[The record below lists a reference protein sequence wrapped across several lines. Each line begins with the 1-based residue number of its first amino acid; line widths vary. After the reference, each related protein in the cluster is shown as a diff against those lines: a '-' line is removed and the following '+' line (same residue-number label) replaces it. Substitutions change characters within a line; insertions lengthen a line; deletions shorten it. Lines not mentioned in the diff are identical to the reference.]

1 MVGKLTPNDILSC
14 SRLPAVLGFSKYR
27 TANDELKISIDSLHG
42 KEPEFNSNEAMD
54 WGNKLEKT
62 ILEESATRLGLES
75 YDLEH
80 DKAYFHKDIPLAC
93 SLDGT
98 VVGNDSVIY
107 TDIDKGIYVMNKDS
121 IKLSGT
127 GILEAKLTGQEVENT
142 PAVYRGVIQL
152 QGQMDIMEA
161 SWGALCVL
169 YKGTQLRIFLYEYNE
184 DQVNMVRQAAMEF
197 NEKIEKYKRDS
208 EIDWYPLATSAEATR
223 IFDQAEKEVIEIP
236 EIEIQAEKII
246 TLREAIAEA
255 EEAIDRLQRNI
266 MDQMRDKEI
275 CHAGRYKI
283 SWPMRQYKAQPAKT
297 VPAKEAYVI
306 RQSKLSIRDR
316 I

>member
-14 SRLPAVLGFSKYR
+14 SRLPAVLGFSKFR
-27 TANDELKISIDSLHG
+27 TANDELKVSIDALHG
-42 KEPEFNSNEAMD
+42 KEPEFISNEAME
-54 WGNKLEKT
+54 WGNRLEKD
-62 ILEESATRLGLES
+62 ILKESATRLGIES

-80 DKAYFHKDIPLAC
+80 DKPYFHKDIPLAC

-98 VVGNDSVIY
+98 ATGSGQEIF
-107 TDIDKGIYVMNKDS
+107 TDIEKGIYVMGKDS
-121 IKLSGT
+121 IKLNGT
-127 GILEAKLTGQEVENT
+127 GILEAKLTGQEVEDT
-142 PAVYRGVIQL
+142 PAVYRGVVQL

-169 YKGTQLRIFLYEYNE
+169 YKGTKLRIFLYEYNE

-197 NEKIEKYKRDS
+197 SEKLEKYKRDS
-208 EIDWYPLATSAEATR
+208 EIDWYPLATSAEAVR
-223 IFDQAEKEVIEIP
+223 IFDNAEKATVEIP
-236 EIEIQAEKII
+236 EIELQAEKII
-246 TLREAIAEA
+246 TLREAITEA

-266 MDQMRDKEI
+266 MDQMRDAEI
-275 CHAGRYKI
+275 CNAGRYKI
-283 SWPMRQYKAQPAKT
+283 SWRMRHYKAQPAKT

>member
-27 TANDELKISIDSLHG
+27 TANDELKVSIDALHG
-42 KEPEFNSNEAMD
+42 KEPDFNSNEAMD

-62 ILEESATRLGLES
+62 ILAESATRLGLES

-98 VVGNDSVIY
+98 AKGNDTVIY
-107 TDIDKGIYVMNKDS
+107 TDIDKGIYVMNQDS

-127 GILEAKLTGQEVENT
+127 GILEAKLTGQDVEDT

-169 YKGTQLRIFLYEYNE
+169 YRGTQLRIFLYQYNE

-223 IFDQAEKEVIEIP
+223 IFDHAEKETIEIP

-266 MDQMRDKEI
+266 MDQMRDAEI

-297 VPAKEAYVI
+297 VPAKEGYVI

>member
-14 SRLPAVLGFSKYR
+14 SRLPAVLGFSKFR
-27 TANDELKISIDSLHG
+27 TANDELKVSIDALHG
-42 KEPEFNSNEAMD
+42 KEPEFISNEAME
-54 WGNKLEKT
+54 WGNRLEKD
-62 ILEESATRLGLES
+62 ILKESATRLGIES

-80 DKAYFHKDIPLAC
+80 DKPYFHKDIPLAC

-98 VVGNDSVIY
+98 ATGSGQEIF
-107 TDIDKGIYVMNKDS
+107 TDIEKGIYVMGKDS
-121 IKLSGT
+121 IKLNGT
-127 GILEAKLTGQEVENT
+127 GILEAKLTGQEVEDT
-142 PAVYRGVIQL
+142 PAVYRGVVQL

-169 YKGTQLRIFLYEYNE
+169 YKGTKLRIFLYEYNE

-197 NEKIEKYKRDS
+197 SEKLEKYKRDS
-208 EIDWYPLATSAEATR
+208 EIDWYPLATSAEAVR
-223 IFDQAEKEVIEIP
+223 IFDNAEKATVEIP
-236 EIEIQAEKII
+236 EIELQAEKII
-246 TLREAIAEA
+246 TLREAITEA

-266 MDQMRDKEI
+266 MDQMRDAEI
-275 CHAGRYKI
+275 CNAGRYKI
-283 SWPMRQYKAQPAKT
+283 SWPMRHYKAQPAKT

>member
-14 SRLPAVLGFSKYR
+14 SRLPAVLGFSKFR
-27 TANDELKISIDSLHG
+27 TANDELKISIDALHG
-42 KEPEFNSNEAMD
+42 KEPEFISNEAMD
-54 WGNKLEKT
+54 WGNRLEQT
-62 ILEESATRLGLES
+62 ILTEAAARLGLES

-80 DKAYFHKDIPLAC
+80 DKAYFHRDIPLAC

-98 VVGNDSVIY
+98 AKGNDSVIY
-107 TDIDKGIYVMNKDS
+107 TDVDKGIYVMNKDF

-208 EIDWYPLATSAEATR
+208 EIDWYPLATSAEASR
-223 IFDQAEKEVIEIP
+223 IFDHAEKEVIEIP

-297 VPAKEAYVI
+297 VPAKEGYVI

>member
-14 SRLPAVLGFSKYR
+14 SRLPAVLGFSKFR
-27 TANDELKISIDSLHG
+27 TANDELKISIDALHG
-42 KEPEFNSNEAMD
+42 KEPEFISNEAMD
-54 WGNKLEKT
+54 WGNRLEQT
-62 ILEESATRLGLES
+62 ILTEAAARLGLES

-80 DKAYFHKDIPLAC
+80 DKAYFHRDIPLAC

-98 VVGNDSVIY
+98 AKGNDSVIY
-107 TDIDKGIYVMNKDS
+107 TDVDKGIYVMNKDF

-208 EIDWYPLATSAEATR
+208 EIDWYPLATSAEASR
-223 IFDQAEKEVIEIP
+223 IFDHAEKEVIEIP

-297 VPAKEAYVI
+297 VPAKEGYVI
-306 RQSKLSIRDR
+306 RQSKLSIKDR

>member
-1 MVGKLTPNDILSC
+1 
-14 SRLPAVLGFSKYR
+14 VLGFSKYR

-169 YKGTQLRIFLYEYNE
+169 YKGTTLRIFVYEYNE

-223 IFDQAEKEVIEIP
+223 IFDHAEKEVIEIP

-297 VPAKEAYVI
+297 VPAKEGYVI

>member
-297 VPAKEAYVI
+297 VPAKEGYVI

>member
-14 SRLPAVLGFSKYR
+14 SRLPAVLGFSKFR
-27 TANDELKISIDSLHG
+27 TANDELKVSIDALHG
-42 KEPEFNSNEAMD
+42 KEPEFISNEAME
-54 WGNKLEKT
+54 WGNRLEKD
-62 ILEESATRLGLES
+62 ILKESATRLGLES

-80 DKAYFHKDIPLAC
+80 DKPYFHKDIPLAC

-98 VVGNDSVIY
+98 VKGNDTVIY
-107 TDIDKGIYVMNKDS
+107 TDIDKGIYVMGKDS

-127 GILEAKLTGQEVENT
+127 GILEAKLTGQDVEDT

-152 QGQMDIMEA
+152 QGQMDIMES

-184 DQVNMVRQAAMEF
+184 DQVNMIRQAAIEF
-197 NEKIEKYKRDS
+197 SEKLDKYKRDS

-223 IFDQAEKEVIEIP
+223 IFDHAEKTTVEIP

-246 TLREAIAEA
+246 SLREAITEA

-266 MDQMRDKEI
+266 MEQMRDAEI

-283 SWPMRQYKAQPAKT
+283 SWPMRNYKAQPAKT

>member
-1 MVGKLTPNDILSC
+1 MVGKLTPNNILSC
-14 SRLPAVLGFSKYR
+14 SRLPAVLGFSKFR
-27 TANDELKISIDSLHG
+27 TANDELKVSIDALHG
-42 KEPEFNSNEAMD
+42 KEPEFISNEAME
-54 WGNKLEKT
+54 WGNRLEKD
-62 ILEESATRLGLES
+62 ILKESAARLGLES

-80 DKAYFHKDIPLAC
+80 DKPYFHETIPLAC

-98 VVGNDSVIY
+98 ATGSGQEIF
-107 TDIDKGIYVMNKDS
+107 TDIAKGIYVMGKDS
-121 IKLSGT
+121 IKLRGR
-127 GILEAKLTGQEVENT
+127 GILEAKLTGQDVEDT

-169 YKGTQLRIFLYEYNE
+169 YKGTQLRIFLYGYNE
-184 DQVNMVRQAAMEF
+184 DQVNMVRQAAIEF
-197 NEKIEKYKRDS
+197 SEKLEKYKRDS
-208 EIDWYPLATSAEATR
+208 EIDWYPLATSAEAVR
-223 IFDQAEKEVIEIP
+223 IFDNAEKATVEIP
-236 EIEIQAEKII
+236 EVELQAEKII
-246 TLREAIAEA
+246 SLREAITEA

-266 MDQMRDKEI
+266 MDQMRDAEI
-275 CHAGRYKI
+275 CNAGRYKI
-283 SWPMRQYKAQPAKT
+283 SWPMRHYKAQPAKT

>member
-80 DKAYFHKDIPLAC
+80 DKAYFHRDIPLAC

-98 VVGNDSVIY
+98 VKGNDSVIY

-223 IFDQAEKEVIEIP
+223 IFDHAEKEVIEIP

-266 MDQMRDKEI
+266 MDQMRDAEI
-275 CHAGRYKI
+275 CNAGRYKI

-297 VPAKEAYVI
+297 VPAKEGYVI

>member
-27 TANDELKISIDSLHG
+27 TANDELKVSIDALHG
-42 KEPEFNSNEAMD
+42 KEPEFSSNEAMD
-54 WGNKLEKT
+54 WGNKLEQT
-62 ILEESATRLGLES
+62 ILTESATRLGLES

-80 DKAYFHKDIPLAC
+80 DKAYFHRDIPLAC

-98 VVGNDSVIY
+98 AKGNDSVIY
-107 TDIDKGIYVMNKDS
+107 TDVDKGIYVMNKDF

-169 YKGTQLRIFLYEYNE
+169 YKGTTLKIFVYEYNE
-184 DQVNMVRQAAMEF
+184 DQVNMVRQAAIEF
-197 NEKIEKYKRDS
+197 NEKIQKYKRDS

-223 IFDQAEKEVIEIP
+223 VFDHAEKEVIELP

-246 TLREAIAEA
+246 TLREAIAES

-266 MDQMRDKEI
+266 MDQMREAEI

-297 VPAKEAYVI
+297 VPAKEGYVI

>member
-27 TANDELKISIDSLHG
+27 TANDELKVSIDALHG
-42 KEPEFNSNEAMD
+42 KEPEFISNEAMD
-54 WGNKLEKT
+54 WGNKLEQT
-62 ILEESATRLGLES
+62 ILAESAARLGLES

-80 DKAYFHKDIPLAC
+80 DKAYFHRDIPLAC

-98 VVGNDSVIY
+98 AKGNDSVIY
-107 TDIDKGIYVMNKDS
+107 TDVDKGIYVMNKDF

-208 EIDWYPLATSAEATR
+208 EIDWYPLATSAEASR
-223 IFDQAEKEVIEIP
+223 IFDHAEKEVIEIP

-297 VPAKEAYVI
+297 VPAKEGYVI
-306 RQSKLSIRDR
+306 RQSKLSIKDR

>member
-14 SRLPAVLGFSKYR
+14 SRLPAVLGFSKFR
-27 TANDELKISIDSLHG
+27 TANDELKVSIDALHG
-42 KEPEFNSNEAMD
+42 KEPEFISNEAME
-54 WGNKLEKT
+54 WGNRLEKD
-62 ILEESATRLGLES
+62 ILKESATRLGIES

-80 DKAYFHKDIPLAC
+80 DKPYFHKDIPLAC

-98 VVGNDSVIY
+98 ATGSGQEIF
-107 TDIDKGIYVMNKDS
+107 TDIEKGIYVMGKDS
-121 IKLSGT
+121 IKLNGT
-127 GILEAKLTGQEVENT
+127 GILEAKLTGQEVEDT
-142 PAVYRGVIQL
+142 PAVYRGVVQL

-169 YKGTQLRIFLYEYNE
+169 YKGTKLRIFLYEYNE

-197 NEKIEKYKRDS
+197 SEKLEKYKRDS
-208 EIDWYPLATSAEATR
+208 EIDWYPLATSAEAVR
-223 IFDQAEKEVIEIP
+223 VFDNAEKATVEIP
-236 EIEIQAEKII
+236 EVELQAEKII
-246 TLREAIAEA
+246 TLREAITEA

-266 MDQMRDKEI
+266 MDQMRDAEI
-275 CHAGRYKI
+275 CNAGRYKI
-283 SWPMRQYKAQPAKT
+283 SWPMRHYKAQPAKT

>member
-27 TANDELKISIDSLHG
+27 TANDELKVSIDALHG
-42 KEPEFNSNEAMD
+42 KEPEFISNEAME
-54 WGNKLEKT
+54 WGNKLEKD
-62 ILEESATRLGLES
+62 ILKESATRLGIES

-98 VVGNDSVIY
+98 AKGNDSVIY
-107 TDIDKGIYVMNKDS
+107 TDIAKGIYVMGKDS

-127 GILEAKLTGQEVENT
+127 GILEAKLTGQDVEDT

-169 YKGTQLRIFLYEYNE
+169 YRGTTLRIFVYEYNE

-197 NEKIEKYKRDS
+197 NEKLEKYKRDS

-223 IFDQAEKEVIEIP
+223 IFDHAEKATVEIP

-266 MDQMRDKEI
+266 MDQMRDAEV

>member
-14 SRLPAVLGFSKYR
+14 SRLPAVLGFSKFR
-27 TANDELKISIDSLHG
+27 TANDELKVSIDALHG
-42 KEPEFNSNEAMD
+42 KEPEFISNEAME
-54 WGNKLEKT
+54 WGNRLEKD
-62 ILEESATRLGLES
+62 ILKESATRLGIES

-98 VVGNDSVIY
+98 AKGNDSVIY
-107 TDIDKGIYVMNKDS
+107 TDIAKGIYVMGKDS

-127 GILEAKLTGQEVENT
+127 GILEAKLTGQDVEDT

-152 QGQMDIMEA
+152 QGQMDIMES

-184 DQVNMVRQAAMEF
+184 DQVNMIRQAAIEF
-197 NEKIEKYKRDS
+197 SEKLDKYKRDS

-223 IFDQAEKEVIEIP
+223 IFDHAEKATVEIP

-246 TLREAIAEA
+246 SLREAITEA

-266 MDQMRDKEI
+266 MEQMRDAEI

-283 SWPMRQYKAQPAKT
+283 SWPMRNYKAQPAKT

>member
-169 YKGTQLRIFLYEYNE
+169 YKGTTLRIFVYEYNE

-223 IFDQAEKEVIEIP
+223 IFDHAEKEVIEIP

-297 VPAKEAYVI
+297 VPAKEGYVI

>member
-14 SRLPAVLGFSKYR
+14 SRLPAVLGFSKFR
-27 TANDELKISIDSLHG
+27 TANDELKVSIDALHG
-42 KEPEFNSNEAMD
+42 KEPEFISNEAME
-54 WGNKLEKT
+54 WGNRLEKD
-62 ILEESATRLGLES
+62 ILKESATRLGLES

-80 DKAYFHKDIPLAC
+80 DKPYFHKDIPLAC

-98 VVGNDSVIY
+98 ATGSGQEIF
-107 TDIDKGIYVMNKDS
+107 TDIEKGIYVMGKDS
-121 IKLSGT
+121 IKLNGT
-127 GILEAKLTGQEVENT
+127 GILEAKLTGQEVEDT
-142 PAVYRGVIQL
+142 PAVYRGVVQL

-169 YKGTQLRIFLYEYNE
+169 YKGTKLRIFLYEYNE

-197 NEKIEKYKRDS
+197 SEKLEKYKRDS
-208 EIDWYPLATSAEATR
+208 EIDWYPLATSAEAVR
-223 IFDQAEKEVIEIP
+223 IFDNAEKATVEIP
-236 EIEIQAEKII
+236 EIELQAEKII
-246 TLREAIAEA
+246 TLREAITEA

-266 MDQMRDKEI
+266 MDQMRDAEI
-275 CHAGRYKI
+275 CNAGRYKI
-283 SWPMRQYKAQPAKT
+283 SWPMRHYKAQPAKT

>member
-14 SRLPAVLGFSKYR
+14 SRLPAVLGFSKFR
-27 TANDELKISIDSLHG
+27 TANDELKVSIDALHG
-42 KEPEFNSNEAMD
+42 KEPEFISNEAME
-54 WGNKLEKT
+54 WGNRLEKD
-62 ILEESATRLGLES
+62 ILKESATRLGLES

-80 DKAYFHKDIPLAC
+80 DKPYFHKDIPLAC

-98 VVGNDSVIY
+98 ATGSGQEIF
-107 TDIDKGIYVMNKDS
+107 TDIEKGIYVMGKDS
-121 IKLSGT
+121 IKLNGT
-127 GILEAKLTGQEVENT
+127 GILEAKLTGQEVEDT
-142 PAVYRGVIQL
+142 PAVYRGVVQL

-169 YKGTQLRIFLYEYNE
+169 YKGTKLRIFLYEYNE

-197 NEKIEKYKRDS
+197 SEKLEKYKRDS
-208 EIDWYPLATSAEATR
+208 EIDWYPLATSAEAVR
-223 IFDQAEKEVIEIP
+223 IFDNAEKATVEIP
-236 EIEIQAEKII
+236 EIELQAEKII
-246 TLREAIAEA
+246 SLREAITEA

-266 MDQMRDKEI
+266 MDQMRDAEI
-275 CHAGRYKI
+275 CNAGRYKI
-283 SWPMRQYKAQPAKT
+283 SWPMRHYKAQPAKT

>member
-14 SRLPAVLGFSKYR
+14 SRLPAVLGFSKFR
-27 TANDELKISIDSLHG
+27 TANDELKVSIDALHG
-42 KEPEFNSNEAMD
+42 KEPEFISNEAME
-54 WGNKLEKT
+54 WGNRLEKD
-62 ILEESATRLGLES
+62 ILKESATRLGIES

-80 DKAYFHKDIPLAC
+80 DKPYFHKDIPLAC

-98 VVGNDSVIY
+98 ATGSGQEIF
-107 TDIDKGIYVMNKDS
+107 TDIEKGIYVMGKDS
-121 IKLSGT
+121 IKLNGT
-127 GILEAKLTGQEVENT
+127 GILEAKLTGQEVEDT

-169 YKGTQLRIFLYEYNE
+169 YKGTKLRIFLYEYNE

-197 NEKIEKYKRDS
+197 SEKLEKYKRDS
-208 EIDWYPLATSAEATR
+208 EIDWYPLATSAEAVR
-223 IFDQAEKEVIEIP
+223 VFDNAEKATVEIP
-236 EIEIQAEKII
+236 EVELQAEKII
-246 TLREAIAEA
+246 TLREAITEA

-266 MDQMRDKEI
+266 MDQMRDAEI
-275 CHAGRYKI
+275 CNAGRYKI
-283 SWPMRQYKAQPAKT
+283 SWPMRHYKAQPAKT

>member
-27 TANDELKISIDSLHG
+27 TANDELKVSIDALHG

-62 ILEESATRLGLES
+62 ILAESATRLGLES

-98 VVGNDSVIY
+98 AKGNDTVIY
-107 TDIDKGIYVMNKDS
+107 TDIDKGIYVMNQDS
-121 IKLSGT
+121 IKLSGI
-127 GILEAKLTGQEVENT
+127 GILEAKLTGQEVEDT

-169 YKGTQLRIFLYEYNE
+169 YRGTQLRIFLYQYNE

-197 NEKIEKYKRDS
+197 DEKIQKYKRDS

-223 IFDQAEKEVIEIP
+223 LFDHADKITVDIP
-236 EIEIQAEKII
+236 EIELQAEKILE
-246 TLREAIAEA
+246 LRETIHEA
-255 EEAIDRLQRNI
+255 ESAIDRLQANI
-266 MDQMRDKEI
+266 MQQMRDAEV
-275 CHAGRYKI
+275 CNAGRYKI
-283 SWPMRQYKAQPAKT
+283 SWPMRQYKAQPPKM
-297 VPAKEAYVI
+297 VPAKPAYVI

>member
-1 MVGKLTPNDILSC
+1 
-14 SRLPAVLGFSKYR
+14 
-27 TANDELKISIDSLHG
+27 
-42 KEPEFNSNEAMD
+42 
-54 WGNKLEKT
+54 
-62 ILEESATRLGLES
+62 
-75 YDLEH
+75 
-80 DKAYFHKDIPLAC
+80 
-93 SLDGT
+93 
-98 VVGNDSVIY
+98 
-107 TDIDKGIYVMNKDS
+107 MNKDF

-184 DQVNMVRQAAMEF
+184 DQVNMVRQAAIEF
-197 NEKIEKYKRDS
+197 NEKIDKYKRDS

-223 IFDQAEKEVIEIP
+223 IFDHAEKEVIELP

-297 VPAKEAYVI
+297 VPAKEGYVI

>member
-14 SRLPAVLGFSKYR
+14 SRLPAVLGFSKFR
-27 TANDELKISIDSLHG
+27 TANDELKVSIDALHG
-42 KEPEFNSNEAMD
+42 KEPEFISNEAME
-54 WGNKLEKT
+54 WGNRLEKD
-62 ILEESATRLGLES
+62 ILKESATRLGIES

-80 DKAYFHKDIPLAC
+80 DKPYFHKDIPLAC

-98 VVGNDSVIY
+98 ATGSGQEIF
-107 TDIDKGIYVMNKDS
+107 TDIEKGIYVMGKDS
-121 IKLSGT
+121 IKLNGT
-127 GILEAKLTGQEVENT
+127 GILEAKLTGQEVEDT

-169 YKGTQLRIFLYEYNE
+169 YKGTKLRIFLYEYNE

-197 NEKIEKYKRDS
+197 SEKLEKYKRDS
-208 EIDWYPLATSAEATR
+208 EIDWYPLATSAEAVR
-223 IFDQAEKEVIEIP
+223 IFDNAEKATVEIP
-236 EIEIQAEKII
+236 EVELQAEKII
-246 TLREAIAEA
+246 TLREAITEA

-266 MDQMRDKEI
+266 MDQMRDAEI
-275 CHAGRYKI
+275 CNAGRYKI
-283 SWPMRQYKAQPAKT
+283 SWPMRHYKAQPAKT

>member
-14 SRLPAVLGFSKYR
+14 SRLPALLGFSKFR
-27 TANDELKISIDSLHG
+27 TANDELKVSIDALHG
-42 KEPEFNSNEAMD
+42 KEPEFISNEAME
-54 WGNKLEKT
+54 WGNRLEKD
-62 ILEESATRLGLES
+62 ILAESATRLGLES

-98 VVGNDSVIY
+98 ATGSGQEIF
-107 TDIDKGIYVMNKDS
+107 TDIDKGIYVMGKDS
-121 IKLSGT
+121 IKLNGT
-127 GILEAKLTGQEVENT
+127 GILEAKLTGQEVEDT

-169 YKGTQLRIFLYEYNE
+169 YKGTKLRIFLYEYNE
-184 DQVNMVRQAAMEF
+184 DQVNMVRQAAIEF
-197 NEKIEKYKRDS
+197 SEKLDKYKRDS

-223 IFDQAEKEVIEIP
+223 IFDHAEKEVIEIP

-297 VPAKEAYVI
+297 VPAKEGYVI

>member
-27 TANDELKISIDSLHG
+27 TANDELKVSIDALHG
-42 KEPEFNSNEAMD
+42 KEPEFISNEAME
-54 WGNKLEKT
+54 WGNKLEKD
-62 ILEESATRLGLES
+62 ILKEAATRLGLES

-98 VVGNDSVIY
+98 ATGNQTVIY
-107 TDIDKGIYVMNKDS
+107 TDIAKGIYVMGKDS
-121 IKLSGT
+121 IKLNGL
-127 GILEAKLTGQEVENT
+127 GILEAKLTGQDVEDT

-169 YKGTQLRIFLYEYNE
+169 YRGTQLRIFLYEYNE
-184 DQVNMVRQAAMEF
+184 DQVNMIRQAAIEF
-197 NEKIEKYKRDS
+197 NEKLEKYKRDS
-208 EIDWYPLATSAEATR
+208 EIDYYPLATSAEATR
-223 IFDQAEKEVIEIP
+223 LFDHAEKEVIEIP
-236 EIEIQAEKII
+236 EIELQAEKII
-246 TLREAIAEA
+246 SLREAIAEA
-255 EEAIDRLQRNI
+255 EDAIDRLQINI

-283 SWPMRQYKAQPAKT
+283 SWPMRHYKAQPAKT

>member
-1 MVGKLTPNDILSC
+1 MEWGNRLEKDIL
-14 SRLPAVLGFSKYR
+14 K
-27 TANDELKISIDSLHG
+27 
-42 KEPEFNSNEAMD
+42 
-54 WGNKLEKT
+54 
-62 ILEESATRLGLES
+62 ESATRLGLES

-80 DKAYFHKDIPLAC
+80 DKPYFHKDIPLAC

-98 VVGNDSVIY
+98 AKGNNTVIY
-107 TDIDKGIYVMNKDS
+107 TDIDKGIYVMGKDS

-127 GILEAKLTGQEVENT
+127 GILEAKLTGQDVEDT

-152 QGQMDIMEA
+152 QGQMDIMES

-184 DQVNMVRQAAMEF
+184 DQVNMIRQAAIEF
-197 NEKIEKYKRDS
+197 SEKLDKYKRDS

-223 IFDQAEKEVIEIP
+223 IFDHAEKATVEIP

-246 TLREAIAEA
+246 SLREAITEA

-266 MDQMRDKEI
+266 MEQMRDAEI

-283 SWPMRQYKAQPAKT
+283 SWPMRNYKAQPAKT

-306 RQSKLSIRDR
+306 RQSKLSIKDR

>member
-14 SRLPAVLGFSKYR
+14 SRLPAVLGFSKFR
-27 TANDELKISIDSLHG
+27 TANDELKISIDALHG

-54 WGNKLEKT
+54 WGNRLEQT
-62 ILEESATRLGLES
+62 ILTEAAARLGLES
-75 YDLEH
+75 YDLQH
-80 DKAYFHKDIPLAC
+80 DKAYFHRDIPLAC

-98 VVGNDSVIY
+98 AKGNDSVIY
-107 TDIDKGIYVMNKDS
+107 TDVDKGIYVMNKDF

-223 IFDQAEKEVIEIP
+223 IFDHAEKEVIELP

-297 VPAKEAYVI
+297 VPAKEGYVI

>member
-1 MVGKLTPNDILSC
+1 
-14 SRLPAVLGFSKYR
+14 
-27 TANDELKISIDSLHG
+27 
-42 KEPEFNSNEAMD
+42 
-54 WGNKLEKT
+54 
-62 ILEESATRLGLES
+62 
-75 YDLEH
+75 
-80 DKAYFHKDIPLAC
+80 
-93 SLDGT
+93 
-98 VVGNDSVIY
+98 
-107 TDIDKGIYVMNKDS
+107 MNKDF

-223 IFDQAEKEVIEIP
+223 IFDHAEKEVIEIP

-266 MDQMRDKEI
+266 MDQMRDAEI
-275 CHAGRYKI
+275 CNAGRYKI

-297 VPAKEAYVI
+297 VPAKEGYVI

>member
-14 SRLPAVLGFSKYR
+14 SRLPAVLGFSKFR
-27 TANDELKISIDSLHG
+27 TANDELKISIDALHG

-54 WGNKLEKT
+54 WGNRLEQT
-62 ILEESATRLGLES
+62 ILTEAAARLGLES
-75 YDLEH
+75 YDLQH
-80 DKAYFHKDIPLAC
+80 DKAYFHRDIPLAC

-98 VVGNDSVIY
+98 AKGNDSVIY
-107 TDIDKGIYVMNKDS
+107 TDFDKGIYVMNKDF

-223 IFDQAEKEVIEIP
+223 IFDHAEKEVIELP

-297 VPAKEAYVI
+297 VPAKEGYVI

>member
-14 SRLPAVLGFSKYR
+14 SRLPAVLGFSKFR
-27 TANDELKISIDSLHG
+27 TANDELKVSIDALHG
-42 KEPEFNSNEAMD
+42 KEPEFISNEAME
-54 WGNKLEKT
+54 WGNRLEKD
-62 ILEESATRLGLES
+62 ILKESATRLGLES

-98 VVGNDSVIY
+98 ATGNDSVIY
-107 TDIDKGIYVMNKDS
+107 TDIDKGIYVMNKDF

-169 YKGTQLRIFLYEYNE
+169 YKGTKLRIFLYEYNE
-184 DQVNMVRQAAMEF
+184 DQVNMVRQAAIEF
-197 NEKIEKYKRDS
+197 SEKLDKYKRDS

-223 IFDQAEKEVIEIP
+223 IFDQAEKETVEIP

-246 TLREAIAEA
+246 TLREAITEA

-266 MDQMRDKEI
+266 MDQMRDAEV
-275 CHAGRYKI
+275 CNAGRYKI
-283 SWPMRQYKAQPAKT
+283 SWPMRHYKAQPAKT